1 MAKTAPLPL
10 LLLPGMDGT
19 DALLGPIAQALAPD
33 VPTRAVTYPAQ
44 GGADYER
51 ALPLVRA
58 AVDDVGPCAVLGWS
72 FSGPL
77 AIRVAAER
85 PDAVRAVVLA
95 ASFVTAPMP
104 WLRWTGP
111 LLCTPPFA
119 LLRTL
124 RRLPIWLLR
133 PPTDPLRRAKARIW
147 RDVPAGTLVARA
159 RAIRSVDVQ
168 DELRRQRQP
177 LLYLQSARD
186 GVVGPRNL
194 ARIQRLRPDTE
205 VATLAG
211 DHFALFAEAATAAAA
226 IRRFLRAHSLHD
238 VAR

>member
-1 MAKTAPLPL
+1 MTAPTHLPL

-19 DALLGPIAQALAPD
+19 DALLGPIARALAPD
-33 VPTRAVTYPAQ
+33 VPTRAVTYPAR
-44 GGADYER
+44 GGEDYER
-51 ALPLVRA
+51 TLPLVRA
-58 AVDDVGPCAVLGWS
+58 AVADVGPCVVLGWS

-77 AIRVAAER
+77 AIRVAAEQ

-95 ASFVTAPMP
+95 ASFATSPLP

-133 PPTDPLRRAKARIW
+133 PPADPLRRAKARIW
-147 RDVPAGTLVARA
+147 REVPASTLVARA
-159 RAIRSVDVQ
+159 RAIRRVDARA
-168 DELRRQRQP
+168 ELSGLRQP

-186 GVVGPRNL
+186 RVVGPHNL
-194 ARIQRLRPDTE
+194 ARIRALRPDTE
-205 VATLAG
+205 VATLPG

-226 IRRFLRAHSLHD
+226 IRGFLRAHA
-238 VAR
+238 AR